1 MIPLNASFLL
11 LIHLL
16 SPSALLSLLG
26 TSAAVLRPGDDTN
39 AKETRYTEL
48 TMKCLWKLAKTVQE
62 NLRTGVLNPD
72 ELLFDINKF
81 FITTPP
87 TEWKRRAAESVP
99 LGEMPL
105 RTVKTLLLELVNG
118 LGDSIFQH
126 LTLIDNPQA
135 SSVYPYL
142 HHMLEACRKRERMQQ
157 VRQSPYATMPQTGS
171 ENPRFSA
178 HSRTSSLSRP
188 SSISSLKSNGMAR
201 TTSIGSYLSGE
212 QPMDTGAASGGHP
225 ADMTIPVAAPMH
237 QQTNRLSTPSPV
249 SHNVQPMQVDDEP
262 MQTDRTLSDYEM
274 NQLLTQIFHKI
285 GTRDQTKQGII
296 ELYEFQKKYPLAEA
310 KVNTYLSQSGQY
322 FQSYIRRGLSNLAAE
337 DTDLRSQQ
345 AQSSPVAMHTT
356 TTTANAMTTTTTSM
370 ASVPV
375 SNLPAATASMT
386 TAPIGSTTA
395 AASSSSSPSSPPPQ
409 PPAATTINT
418 TTTTTT
424 TDYSSHHSSPR
435 NSSPPISSPV
445 LQEQQQRQS
454 TDLSRTSSM
463 SGYRSSMH
471 AGKVHCTIPPTLCIQ
486 THYCRY

>member
-1 MIPLNASFLL
+1 MFLL

-16 SPSALLSLLG
+16 YPSALLSLLG

-87 TEWKRRAAESVP
+87 AEWKRRASDNVP

-126 LTLIDNPQA
+126 LTLIGNPQA

-157 VRQSPYATMPQTGS
+157 ARQSPYATMPAS
-171 ENPRFSA
+171 SDNPRFSA

-212 QPMDTGAASGGHP
+212 QTMDTGASGGHP
-225 ADMTIPVAAPMH
+225 ADMTIPVAAPM
-237 QQTNRLSTPSPV
+237 QSNRLSTPSPV
-249 SHNVQPMQVDDEP
+249 SHHVQPMQVDDDP
-262 MQTDRTLSDYEM
+262 MQTDRPLSDYEM
-274 NQLLTQIFHKI
+274 NQLLTQIFQKI
-285 GTRDQTKQGII
+285 GTRDQTKQGIV

-345 AQSSPVAMHTT
+345 AQSSPLSSPSVMHTT
-356 TTTANAMTTTTTSM
+356 TINTSNAAS
-370 ASVPV
+370 SVPV
-375 SNLPAATASMT
+375 SNLPAATTASMT
-386 TAPIGSTTA
+386 TAPIGTTGTA
-395 AASSSSSPSSPPPQ
+395 ASSSSPSSPPP
-409 PPAATTINT
+409 PTAA

-424 TDYSSHHSSPR
+424 TDYPSHHSSPR

-445 LQEQQQRQS
+445 LQEQQRQS
-454 TDLSRTSSM
+454 SDLSRSSSM

-471 AGKVHCTIPPTLCIQ
+471 AGKVHCVS
-486 THYCRY
+486 

>member
-1 MIPLNASFLL
+1 MFLL

-16 SPSALLSLLG
+16 YPSALLSLLG

-87 TEWKRRAAESVP
+87 AEWKRRASDNVP

-126 LTLIDNPQA
+126 LTLIENPQA

-157 VRQSPYATMPQTGS
+157 ARQSPYATMPAS
-171 ENPRFSA
+171 SDNPRFSA

-212 QPMDTGAASGGHP
+212 QPMDTGASGGHP
-225 ADMTIPVAAPMH
+225 ADMTIPVAAPM
-237 QQTNRLSTPSPV
+237 QSNRLSTPSPV
-249 SHNVQPMQVDDEP
+249 SHHVQPMQVDDDP
-262 MQTDRTLSDYEM
+262 MQTDRPLSDYEM
-274 NQLLTQIFHKI
+274 NQLLTQIFQKI
-285 GTRDQTKQGII
+285 GTRDQTKQGIV

-345 AQSSPVAMHTT
+345 AQSSPLSSPSVMHTT
-356 TTTANAMTTTTTSM
+356 TINTSNAAS
-370 ASVPV
+370 SVPSV
-375 SNLPAATASMT
+375 SNLPAATTASMT
-386 TAPIGSTTA
+386 TATIGTTGT
-395 AASSSSSPSSPPPQ
+395 AASSSSSPSSPPP
-409 PPAATTINT
+409 PAAATT

-424 TDYSSHHSSPR
+424 TDYPSHHSSPR

-445 LQEQQQRQS
+445 LQEQQRQS
-454 TDLSRTSSM
+454 TDLSRSSSM

-471 AGKVHCTIPPTLCIQ
+471 AGKVHWVP
-486 THYCRY
+486 

>member
-1 MIPLNASFLL
+1 
-11 LIHLL
+11 
-16 SPSALLSLLG
+16 
-26 TSAAVLRPGDDTN
+26 
-39 AKETRYTEL
+39 
-48 TMKCLWKLAKTVQE
+48 MKCLWKLAKTVQE

-157 VRQSPYATMPQTGS
+157 VRQSPYATMPQTAS

-237 QQTNRLSTPSPV
+237 QQSNRLSTPSP
-249 SHNVQPMQVDDEP
+249 NVQPMQVDDEP
-262 MQTDRTLSDYEM
+262 MQTDRPLSDYEM

-345 AQSSPVAMHTT
+345 PQSSPVAMHTT
-356 TTTANAMTTTTTSM
+356 ATATTTTANTTTTT
-370 ASVPV
+370 SVPV
-375 SNLPAATASMT
+375 SNLPPATATMT
-386 TAPIGSTTA
+386 TAPIGSTA
-395 AASSSSSPSSPPPQ
+395 AVSSSSSPSSPPPA
-409 PPAATTINT
+409 PPATAIN

-445 LQEQQQRQS
+445 LQEQQRQS

-471 AGKVHCTIPPTLCIQ
+471 AGKVHPTIYLCIIQ